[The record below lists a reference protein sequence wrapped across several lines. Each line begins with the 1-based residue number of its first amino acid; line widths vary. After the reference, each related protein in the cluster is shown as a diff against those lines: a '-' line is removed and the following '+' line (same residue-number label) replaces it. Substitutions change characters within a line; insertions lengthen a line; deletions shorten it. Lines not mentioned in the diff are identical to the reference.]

1 MRRDFQTSKA
11 EEELGNLFLV
21 ARKKGITFTK
31 REASR
36 WVGGRYVLER
46 LVAERKI
53 RMTKPGDRQ
62 NSEWK
67 CNAEDVLR
75 HAFKY

>member
-53 RMTKPGDRQ
+53 RMAKPGDRQ
-62 NSEWK
+62 NSEWSRRTRPG
-67 CNAEDVLR
+67 NQRVI
-75 HAFKY
+75 

>member
-53 RMTKPGDRQ
+53 RMAKPGDRQ
-62 NSEWK
+62 NSKWK

>member
-53 RMTKPGDRQ
+53 RLGK
-62 NSEWK
+62 
-67 CNAEDVLR
+67 AELGSG
-75 HAFKY
+75 

>member
-53 RMTKPGDRQ
+53 RMAKHGDRQ

>member
-46 LVAERKI
+46 LVGKA
-53 RMTKPGDRQ
+53 TQ
-62 NSEWK
+62 
-67 CNAEDVLR
+67 L
-75 HAFKY
+75 